1 MDRQRLLLSNDT
13 AFFSSPMDW
22 LGMNLILLRILII
35 GIPDSGHYVLAV
47 DEVVEKKAGKHTWG
61 VDWFY
66 SSIAGRPIRSV
77 SNHTIS
83 VVDTE
88 KEYSFVL
95 THEQTVKPVQES
107 KTGGKKK
114 NKLAKTKNKSK
125 SKVNTE
131 QQKPGRPKGSKNKQN
146 VKKKGH

>member
-1 MDRQRLLLSNDT
+1 
-13 AFFSSPMDW
+13 
-22 LGMNLILLRILII
+22 
-35 GIPDSGHYVLAV
+35 
-47 DEVVEKKAGKHTWG
+47 
-61 VDWFY
+61 
-66 SSIAGRPIRSV
+66 
-77 SNHTIS
+77 

>member
-1 MDRQRLLLSNDT
+1 
-13 AFFSSPMDW
+13 
-22 LGMNLILLRILII
+22 
-35 GIPDSGHYVLAV
+35 
-47 DEVVEKKAGKHTWG
+47 
-61 VDWFY
+61 
-66 SSIAGRPIRSV
+66 
-77 SNHTIS
+77 

-95 THEQTVKPVQES
+95 THEQTVKPVQKS

-146 VKKKGH
+146 VKKKGLLYESFESLLTLVVPLLHVLLPNLKYIMD